1 MSLPRP
7 SGIKQPSRIGRPS
20 ALPAARPQTPSGGNS
35 SNHLPQN
42 SSSALSTKAASPE
55 PLEDGIST
63 DDFMIGDRIWVSG
76 NKPGIIAFIG
86 DTQFAPGEWAGIVL
100 DEAIGKN
107 DGSVMGVRYFQC
119 EPKRGVFSRLSKI
132 SHTPQSPSR
141 PSSQGNDSNSS
152 ESKFSNSDSRPT
164 STNGTTTPAATVQS
178 RPSSRLGMS
187 GSKTLS
193 TSSSSLHKASSAGT
207 TPTGTGGSLV
217 AGKPGGVKVGDRVLV
232 SGSKQGILRFIG
244 DTDFAKGVWAGVE
257 LEEPL
262 GKNDGA
268 VAGKRYF
275 DCKPMHGLFAPVHKI
290 SQIEVGGLTPSPH
303 NRPVMSTSLRSSRER
318 SGSQDSV
325 SSLSSTASSVSRS
338 RVRLGVTSLANQYSP
353 RVNLASE
360 ASKTGQRPNTLNLSA
375 TTAAL
380 QKALKEKEEHIE
392 QLLRERDLER
402 SEVARAAAH
411 VDEAESELSFIK
423 TEQSRLRLDADEQ
436 IRKYQVLIADLEN
449 EKQELLAFL
458 EEEKRR
464 VEDLQFQLE
473 EETLKDDTESKS
485 TVANDLQVL
494 ELERQIKKEKE
505 RSDNLE
511 MELGHLKKKLE
522 DQHKTTEQ
530 AKTQQSSYQD
540 QIEELTHKLAQ
551 AETKIKAFETTRLED
566 SAKSGQINIA
576 LSEKQNRVKE
586 VEDQLALQRREM
598 SSMSQQ
604 LTDMKEELMTSND
617 KRKKQD
623 DYIKEL
629 TDKLNHTEN
638 QYKDMMDEIR
648 NANSNTADLQ
658 RQLAAS
664 KTKAEELAADRAIL
678 KTRGSTKRLV
688 ELFSKPS

>member
-338 RVRLGVTSLANQYSP
+338 RVRLGVTSLANQ
-353 RVNLASE
+353 
-360 ASKTGQRPNTLNLSA
+360 
-375 TTAAL
+375 
-380 QKALKEKEEHIE
+380 KALKEKEEHIE